1 MNDFIFNVLTYIAIA
16 LFYVV
21 SCYVVKYISAKVS
34 EINATTK
41 NENAKNILEE
51 AEKAIADAVLYTSQ
65 TFVDSLKK
73 ENLFDADK
81 QKEALNIALSKA
93 LKMMS
98 GKSLEFIK
106 ATYGDINEW
115 VIVKIEKYVKKS
127 K

>member
-98 GKSLEFIK
+98 EKSLEFIK